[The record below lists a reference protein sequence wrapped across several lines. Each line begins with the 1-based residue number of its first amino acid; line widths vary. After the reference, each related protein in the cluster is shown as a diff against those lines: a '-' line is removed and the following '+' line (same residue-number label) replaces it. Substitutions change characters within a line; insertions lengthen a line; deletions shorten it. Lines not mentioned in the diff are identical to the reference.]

1 MISLS
6 NMNWTKL
13 AIIGLGLVLIYLLFF
28 SEKFDIQAPFN
39 LLTSDASIKDIRVPI
54 PIIPE
59 PVDDN
64 EVPNLVEFDKRV
76 NITDLQKL
84 KAINNILE
92 RIKEVNNYRQFNEA
106 LRQVTTFKP
115 DSAKLSYINQYIISK
130 LSYYSGGQYKFI
142 IDTTDNESGSQT
154 EDQYMISYNLNG
166 RVDSLG
172 FAIKIIV
179 VISKPDINN
188 SSMDISFNEIR
199 VDNPEVF
206 ITPNT
211 PFNNNASILY

>member
-115 DSAKLSYINQYIISK
+115 DSDKLSYINQYIISK

-188 SSMDISFNEIR
+188 SSMDISFNEIS

>member
-115 DSAKLSYINQYIISK
+115 DSDKLSYINQYIISK

-142 IDTTDNESGSQT
+142 IDKTDNESGSQT

>member
-115 DSAKLSYINQYIISK
+115 DSDKLSYINQYIISK

>member
-1 MISLS
+1 MISLP

-13 AIIGLGLVLIYLLFF
+13 AIIGLGLVLVYLLFF

-54 PIIPE
+54 PIIPI

-64 EVPNLVEFDKRV
+64 EVPNRVEFDKRV
-76 NITDLQKL
+76 DITDLQKL

-92 RIKEVNNYRQFNEA
+92 RIKEVNSYRQFNPA
-106 LRQVTTFKP
+106 LRQVTTFTP
-115 DSAKLSYINQYIISK
+115 DSSKLSYINQYIIDK
-130 LSYYSGGQYKFI
+130 LSYYSGGQYKFVV
-142 IDTTDNESGSQT
+142 DTTDGASGSQT
-154 EDQYMISYNLNG
+154 EDQYMLSYNLNG
-166 RVDSLG
+166 SIDSLSLS
-172 FAIKIIV
+172 IKIIV
-179 VISKPDINN
+179 IISKPDINN
-188 SSMDISFNEIR
+188 SDMDISFNEIR
-199 VDNPEVF
+199 VNNPEVF